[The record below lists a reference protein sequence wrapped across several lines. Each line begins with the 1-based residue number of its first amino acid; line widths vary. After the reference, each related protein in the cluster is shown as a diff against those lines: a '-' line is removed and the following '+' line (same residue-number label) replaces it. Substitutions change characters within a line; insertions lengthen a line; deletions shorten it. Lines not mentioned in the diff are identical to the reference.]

1 MDLVPTWARVIG
13 GPGASDPLLRVGQE
27 ALQVLSDG
35 PSTGEHLRSPGGKP
49 PLMQLVIPCFN
60 EEGALPV
67 TLRAVAALLDDLAA
81 SGQVDPASSVL
92 YVDDGS
98 RDATWSLIERAAQ
111 EDARVHG
118 LKLSRNC
125 GHQHALLAGLMASR
139 GADVV
144 VSMDADLQDDPSAVL
159 EMLQAYEAGS
169 EIVYGVRRSREVD
182 TLFKRNSA
190 RWYYRLL
197 HWAGVEVVP
206 DHADFRLMSRRAL
219 DALADFPESG
229 LYLRGVI
236 PLLGFRSSRVLY
248 DRGARIAGETHY
260 PLPKMLKLAANGL
273 LSFSTMPLRIITA
286 LGLAVGLG
294 AFCVLLWALWV
305 WAFTSHALPGWAS
318 TLVPLTFFSGV
329 QLIAIGV
336 VGSYVAR
343 VHDETKRRPRY
354 IVEKVL

>member
-1 MDLVPTWARVIG
+1 MDLVPTWARANDR
-13 GPGASDPLLRVGQE
+13 PGVSDSLQRVGQALHVVPE
-27 ALQVLSDG
+27 APSLREGLQQ
-35 PSTGEHLRSPGGKP
+35 TGSEP
-49 PLMQLVIPCFN
+49 PLLQLVIPCYN

-67 TLRAVAALLDDLAA
+67 TFRAVAKLLGELVD
-81 SGQVDPASSVL
+81 SGQVASGSSVL

-98 RDATWSLIERAAQ
+98 RDATWDLIEREAQ

-125 GHQHALLAGLMASR
+125 GHQPALLAGLMASR

-144 VSMDADLQDDPSAVL
+144 VSMDADLQDDPSAVA
-159 EMLQAYEAGS
+159 EMLQAHRAGS

-197 HWAGVEVVP
+197 RWAGVEVVP

-219 DALADFPESG
+219 DALAHFPESG

-248 DRGARIAGETHY
+248 DRAARIAGETHY

-273 LSFSTMPLRIITA
+273 LSFSTMPLRIITG
-286 LGLAVGLG
+286 LGLAVGLV
-294 AFCVLLWALWV
+294 AFCVLLWVLWV